1 MRIWVRSGTE
11 IVRLVSDFQGPATDR
26 PRTPLEPRCFAGTES
41 LAPNDS
47 VPGSSSLRQ
56 ERKPSPGPPPASP
69 RERTLPPLARW
80 RERERETPPPRP
92 PSDLPCPGAGILTRF
107 PFGCEAR
114 SEPASG
120 SDAPVT
126 FRQELSRPLGST
138 DPWSTAVPMEPFS
151 TSVLQGPTGVF
162 ATTTKICSGG
172 SSGRARAR
180 HLPRLPP
187 CPSYSPVHI
196 IVLILHP
203 AARYG
208 RHARAPSIFRAGCFG
223 R

>member
-1 MRIWVRSGTE
+1 MGTIRPGVRATRLGFSRAGDGT
-11 IVRLVSDFQGPATDR
+11 SD
-26 PRTPLEPRCFAGTES
+26 TEHTS
-41 LAPNDS
+41 DTLAPNDS
-47 VPGSSSLRQ
+47 VPGSSSLKKK
-56 ERKPSPGPPPASP
+56 RKLFPGPPPASRRRGRCRP
-69 RERTLPPLARW
+69 FARWRQRERTPPTR
-80 RERERETPPPRP
+80 PPR
-92 PSDLPCPGAGILTRF
+92 DLPCPGAGILTRF
-107 PFGCEAR
+107 PFGCR
-114 SEPASG
+114 GTQRRPTSG
-120 SDAPVT
+120 PDAPVT

-196 IVLILHP
+196 IVLSVLHP